1 MAVLL
6 ALLAA
11 LGYGLADFLGGLV
24 ARRTS
29 VWPTAV
35 LSQLS
40 AGLCTAV
47 VAASLPGDPRAV
59 DYAWALLAG
68 VGGGVGVGFLYRGF
82 AAGRMSVVGPISAVG
97 SAVVPVLA
105 GVLGAERPSW
115 LVWAG
120 IVLALPGVWL
130 VATPAPGAGQQDP
143 APARTGGGNN
153 GLDNG
158 VLDGLLAGAGF
169 GVLFAAIGQIPAS
182 SGTWPLAVAQLAGV
196 PVVVVLA
203 LALRVAWVP
212 DDRRVAWVVLVGPL
226 AAGAALAFML
236 SAQRGYLAVAGVLT
250 SLYPATTVLL
260 AAVLL
265 HERIH
270 RAQGVGLGLCGVAV
284 VLVAGG

>member
-11 LGYGLADFLGGLV
+11 LGYGLSDFLGGLV

-35 LSQLS
+35 VGQLS

-47 VAASLPGDPRAV
+47 VAALLPGDPQAA
-59 DYAWALLAG
+59 DFAWALLAG
-68 VGGGVGVGFLYRGF
+68 VGGGLGVGFLYRGF

-97 SAVVPVLA
+97 AAVVPVLA

-130 VATPAPGAGQQDP
+130 VATPAPDALQQAQAP
-143 APARTGGGNN
+143 APARIEAGVDS
-153 GLDNG
+153 GL
-158 VLDGLLAGAGF
+158 VDGLLAGAGF

-182 SGTWPLAVAQLAGV
+182 SGAWPLAAAQLAGV

-203 LALRVAWVP
+203 LALRAAWVP
-212 DDRRVAWVVLVGPL
+212 ADRRVGWVVLVGPL
-226 AAGAALAFML
+226 GAGAALAFML

-270 RAQGVGLGLCGVAV
+270 RAQGLGLGLCGAAV